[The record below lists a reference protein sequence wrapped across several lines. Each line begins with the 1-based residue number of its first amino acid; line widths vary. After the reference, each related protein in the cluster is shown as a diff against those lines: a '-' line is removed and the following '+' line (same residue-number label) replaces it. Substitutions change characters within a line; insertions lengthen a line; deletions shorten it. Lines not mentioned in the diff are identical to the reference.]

1 MYVQLSSMRA
11 HDSLEKRRHQIVD
24 HGASVSRLALKGS
37 KRQPLTTPTIGRSTG
52 PRHMPRGHP
61 APKLGSRPR
70 ARGLF
75 NDP

>member
-1 MYVQLSSMRA
+1 MTA
-11 HDSLEKRRHQIVD
+11 EGGHEKRRHQIVD

-61 APKLGSRPR
+61 APKLGR
-70 ARGLF
+70 ARAREGCSMTLDL
-75 NDP
+75 NVPM